1 MTSSRVASELASILV
16 PLGIVGAVLAGLC
29 ALVAA
34 VAIVRG
40 AGGMAG
46 GAVGVWIPA
55 AVLSLTASFANQ
67 WTPLFVSVAL
77 LVGLLVIGVVLRG
90 IVNAGAPARTAAR
103 ERRAAAIATAPAV
116 VTSAPASPASTAT
129 GSIPALAR

>member
-1 MTSSRVASELASILV
+1 M
-16 PLGIVGAVLAGLC
+16 GAVLAGLC

-34 VAIVRG
+34 VAIIRG
-40 AGGMAG
+40 AGGLAG

-55 AVLSLTASFANQ
+55 AVLSLVASFANQ

-77 LVGLLVIGVVLRG
+77 LVGLLVIGVVVRG
-90 IVNAGAPARTAAR
+90 IVNAGEPSRAAAR
-103 ERRAAAIATAPAV
+103 ERKAAAIAAAPPVTTPAPAA
-116 VTSAPASPASTAT
+116 TSSPAT